1 MYDTSSNY
9 YRYCLLCL
17 ILTTDNIYNDI
28 SLNITIIHLYV
39 IDFNHF
45 NYKYKAYG
53 LTMINLMSSNNE
65 LWKKKNTF
73 LKLYF

>member
-1 MYDTSSNY
+1 MRNTSSNY
-9 YRYCLLCL
+9 YHYCLLCL
-17 ILTTDNIYNDI
+17 ILTTDMYNDI
-28 SLNITIIHLYV
+28 SLNITIINIYV

-65 LWKKKNTF
+65 H
-73 LKLYF
+73 

>member
-1 MYDTSSNY
+1 MCNTSSNY
-9 YRYCLLCL
+9 YRYCLLL
-17 ILTTDNIYNDI
+17 LTLNTNMRNGI

-39 IDFNHF
+39 IDFYHF

-65 LWKKKNTF
+65 F
-73 LKLYF
+73 